1 MNEIQKTDH
10 TPDNQEQ
17 EIDLIELAQKIWA
30 ERKLV
35 FKACGIAAVIGI
47 VVAFSIPKEYET
59 KVTLAPETTGGK
71 GISGSMGALASM
83 AGINLG
89 SGSNGEDAL
98 SPELYPNIVSSTP
111 FLVEL
116 FNVNVVTKK
125 GDINTTLYDYM
136 DNHQKTTWWSYI
148 LSVPFKALGW
158 TISLIRGEEN
168 ENGNGN
174 KVNPFSLT
182 KDQQRVAEDI
192 SKSISSSV
200 DKKSGVISLA
210 VTMQDPLISAALTDT
225 VMRKLQNYIID
236 YRTNKARHDL
246 AFTEKL
252 YEEAKIAYNKA
263 QQAYAAYTDG
273 NMNVVMARYKTE
285 EERLQNEK
293 NLAYNVYNQ
302 VAQQLQM
309 SKAKVQE
316 ITPVY
321 TVVQPAVVPL
331 KPAKPS
337 KPLILIGFVFL
348 AAFGSI
354 GWILV
359 KDMFKGWKRQ
369 QQVE

>member
-1 MNEIQKTDH
+1 MSDIKNLNN

-89 SGSNGEDAL
+89 GGANGEDAL

-116 FNVNVVTKK
+116 FNVNVENKE
-125 GDINTTLYDYM
+125 GNINTTLFDYM
-136 DNHQKTTWWSYI
+136 DNHQKSTWWSYI
-148 LSVPFKALGW
+148 LSAPFKALGW
-158 TISLIRGEEN
+158 TMSLFRGDEKEDGNN
-168 ENGNGN
+168 E
-174 KVNPFSLT
+174 VNPFSLT
-182 KDQQRVAEDI
+182 KDQQRVAEQI
-192 SKSISSSV
+192 SKSITSSV
-200 DKKSGVISLA
+200 DKKSGVITLA

-225 VMRKLQNYIID
+225 VMKKLQNYIID

-252 YEEAKIAYNKA
+252 YKEAKNSYYKA

-285 EERLQNEK
+285 QERLQNEM

-331 KPAKPS
+331 KPSKPS

-369 QQVE
+369 QQPE

>member
-1 MNEIQKTDH
+1 MSDIQRNDN

-89 SGSNGEDAL
+89 GGGNGEDAL

-116 FNVNVVTKK
+116 FNVNVVNKE
-125 GDINTTLYDYM
+125 GNINTTLFDYM
-136 DNHQKTTWWSYI
+136 DNHQKSTWWSYI
-148 LSVPFKALGW
+148 LSAPFKALGW
-158 TISLIRGEEN
+158 TMSLVRGEEKETGNN
-168 ENGNGN
+168 E
-174 KVNPFSLT
+174 VNPFNLT
-182 KDQQRVAEDI
+182 KDQQRIAEEI
-192 SKSISSSV
+192 SKSITSSV
-200 DKKSGVISLA
+200 DKKSGVITLA

-225 VMRKLQNYIID
+225 VMKKLQNYIID

-252 YEEAKIAYNKA
+252 YKEAQDAYNKA

-331 KPAKPS
+331 KPSKPS